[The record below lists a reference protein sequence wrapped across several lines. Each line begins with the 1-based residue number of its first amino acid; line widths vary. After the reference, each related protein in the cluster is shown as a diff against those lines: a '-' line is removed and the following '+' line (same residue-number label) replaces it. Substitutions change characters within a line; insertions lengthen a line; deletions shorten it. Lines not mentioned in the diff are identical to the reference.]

1 MAYIG
6 KSPSQ
11 GVRSRFQYQAT
22 AGQSSFSSTDAN
34 GLTLTYTDS
43 LYMDVYQ
50 NGILL
55 VPGDD
60 YTATTGTTV
69 VLVQSASLDDII
81 EMVVYDVFS
90 VPDAVSQSAGGTFS
104 GNVTMG
110 GTLAVTGNQTNSG
123 NVTITGDLAS
133 STSGTSN
140 FVAGVNAGNS
150 IASGG
155 NYNVCVGDEA
165 GTAISTGDNNTAL
178 GYSAGA
184 SITTTSNCTV
194 VGHDAGGDITTGT
207 QNTIVGSNAGNAI
220 TEGQYNVAM
229 GVDALGADTL
239 GSKSV
244 AIGVDALNIQNF
256 TSATDANNTAV
267 GHSAGSKVT
276 TGIKNV
282 IMGSLAGDEI
292 TDGTQNVCIGYNNA
306 YNLTTGDFNV
316 CLGSLARPSSA
327 NGEFANVIGYNIAG
341 ANNYTTIGKTTS
353 DIRAL
358 HGSTTWSTVSDERYK
373 KDITDSTAGLGF
385 INDLRPRTF
394 KYKNL
399 GDLPDTFNSY
409 EEGSTEVFKN
419 SNTNHGFIAQEV
431 KTAIDAHSEIK
442 DGFTLWDDRDDGSQ
456 EVAETALIPIL
467 TKAVQELSAQVT
479 ALTNRITALENGE

>member
-1 MAYIG
+1 MPYIG
-6 KSPSQ
+6 VSPSN
-11 GVRSRFQYQAT
+11 GVRRKHTYTAT
-22 AGQSSFSSTDAN
+22 ASQTSFSGA
-34 GLTLTYTDS
+34 GAEGATLSYNDS
-43 LYMDVYQ
+43 NFVDVYQ
-50 NGILL
+50 NGVKLSEA
-55 VPGDD
+55 D
-60 YTATTGTTV
+60 YTSTSGTAI
-69 VLVQSASLDDII
+69 VLAQGASADDIV
-81 EMVVYDVFS
+81 EVVVFDVFS
-90 VPDAVSQSAGGTFS
+90 VADTVSKADGGTFD

-110 GTLAVTGNQTNSG
+110 GTLGVTGNQTNSG

-140 FVAGVNAGNS
+140 FKAGVNAGNS

-194 VGHDAGGDITTGT
+194 VGRDAGGDITTGT

-256 TSATDANNTAV
+256 TSATDSHNTAV
-267 GHSAGSKVT
+267 GYNAGKRT
-276 TGIKNV
+276 TTAIKNV

-292 TDGTQNVCIGYNNA
+292 TDGQQNVCIGYNNSA
-306 YNLTTGDFNV
+306 NLTTGDFNV
-316 CLGSLARPSSA
+316 CIGSINKPTSA
-327 NGEFANVIGYNIAG
+327 NGEFCIILGYNVDG
-341 ANNYTTIGKTTS
+341 ANNYTTIGKSSS

-419 SNTNHGFIAQEV
+419 ANTNHGFIAQEV

-442 DGFTLWDDRDDGSQ
+442 DGFRLWDDRDDGSQ
-456 EVAETALIPIL
+456 EVAEAALIPIL

>member
-6 KSPSQ
+6 TSPSN
-11 GVRSRFQYQAT
+11 GVRRVHTYTAT
-22 AGQSSFSSTDAN
+22 AGQTTFTGSSTE
-34 GLTLTYTDS
+34 GVTLTYADTN
-43 LYMDVYQ
+43 YIDVFQ
-50 NGILL
+50 NGVLL
-55 VPGDD
+55 GSAD
-60 YTATTGTTV
+60 YTSTSGTSV
-69 VLVQSASLDDII
+69 VLAQGASVSDLVVI
-81 EMVVYDVFS
+81 VVYDVFS
-90 VPDAVSQSAGGTFS
+90 VADTVSKTSGGSFDSA
-104 GNVTMG
+104 VTMSNNL
-110 GTLAVTGNQTNSG
+110 TVS
-123 NVTITGDLAS
+123 GDLAS

-140 FVAGVNAGNS
+140 FRAGVNAGNS
-150 IASGG
+150 IVSDG
-155 NYNVCVGDEA
+155 NYNTVVGDEA

-220 TEGQYNVAM
+220 TEGQYNVVM

-244 AIGVDALNIQNF
+244 AIGVDALNEQNF
-256 TSATDANNTAV
+256 TSATDSHNTAV
-267 GHSAGSKVT
+267 GYNSGKRT
-276 TGIKNV
+276 TTAIKNV
-282 IMGSLAGDEI
+282 TIGSLAGDEI
-292 TDGTQNVCIGYNNA
+292 TDGQQNVCIGYNNSA
-306 YNLTTGDFNV
+306 NLTTGDFNV
-316 CLGSLARPSSA
+316 CIGSVNKPTSA
-327 NGEFANVIGYNIAG
+327 NGEFCIILGYNVDG
-341 ANNYTTIGKTTS
+341 ANNYTTIGKSSS

-419 SNTNHGFIAQEV
+419 ANTNHGFIAQEV

-442 DGFTLWDDRDDGSQ
+442 DGFRLWDNRDDGSQ

-479 ALTNRITALENGE
+479 ALTNRITALESGE